1 MEPSKGRQKTMTSEA
16 FEEFVIRVGGAE
28 ALAQRIQAHE
38 SLARK
43 LDSERPHLLADYPDQ
58 WVAMG
63 ADGVAANADTLQ
75 SLLAKLTEKGVSEGE
90 VYHEY
95 IDAEPVTYLL

>member
-1 MEPSKGRQKTMTSEA
+1 MISA
-16 FEEFVIRVGGAE
+16 GGAE
-28 ALAQRIQAHE
+28 ALAQRIQTHE

-43 LDSERPHLLADYPDQ
+43 LDRERPRLLADYPDQ

-63 ADGVAANADTLQ
+63 EDGVAATADTLR
-75 SLLAKLTEKGVSEGE
+75 SLLAKLAERGVSEDE